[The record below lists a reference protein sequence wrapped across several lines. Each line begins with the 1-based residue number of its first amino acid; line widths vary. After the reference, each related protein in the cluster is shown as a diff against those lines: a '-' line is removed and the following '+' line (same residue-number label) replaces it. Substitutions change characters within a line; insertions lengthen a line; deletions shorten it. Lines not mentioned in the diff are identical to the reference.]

1 MAQVH
6 LKCTDLQL
14 HSCSFGYLCAQCKW
28 ANDRN
33 SLGNQMLLHNL
44 CFSWNKSS
52 FHFLP
57 SYCRYILAVCF
68 GVFFSQTFW
77 EKASHQMG
85 FLKFSGVLSITEN
98 PEFKTAYPSVNQIP
112 WSAFSFLSESFLSF
126 PYFFYQNSII
136 VSKEWENRAL
146 IISLSCLYS
155 RTANGFDSA
164 RAKIIKGK
172 LQYSPNSIQAENCS
186 FVCVIYKPADIILYA
201 HW

>member
-1 MAQVH
+1 
-6 LKCTDLQL
+6 
-14 HSCSFGYLCAQCKW
+14 
-28 ANDRN
+28 
-33 SLGNQMLLHNL
+33 MLLHNL

-57 SYCRYILAVCF
+57 FYCRYILTVCF

-77 EKASHQMG
+77 AKASHQMG

-112 WSAFSFLSESFLSF
+112 WSIFSFLSESFPYFPYF

-136 VSKEWENRAL
+136 VSKECENRAL

-155 RTANGFDSA
+155 RTADGSDSA
-164 RAKIIKGK
+164 HAKIIKGK
-172 LQYSPNSIQAENCS
+172 LQYPPNSMQAENCS
-186 FVCVIYKPADIILYA
+186 FVWVIYKPAGIISYA